1 MSKSKQYFS
10 NAIDLLKKV
19 SDTQSE
25 SIRQAVDAVS
35 DTLKRDGMIFAF
47 GTGHSH
53 MLAEE
58 LFYRAGGLV
67 KVYPI
72 FDESLMLHA
81 NATRSSQVEC
91 LPGYAA
97 TLVENGPEMKA
108 GDVIFIFSNS
118 GRNAVPIE
126 MAMQAK
132 SRGLCVICITNL
144 AHSSSVTSRHSSGKK
159 LYELCDIVIDN
170 CGVIGDTSVKIGGL
184 TCGPTSTVAGA
195 AILQAIVCGVVERLQ
210 EDGAVPEVFIS
221 GNVDGGHEKNQVYY
235 EKYRKLIRML

>member
-1 MSKSKQYFS
+1 MDKSNQYFS
-10 NAIDLLKKV
+10 NVISLLKNV
-19 SDTQSE
+19 SDTQGE
-25 SIRQAVDAVS
+25 SIRRAVDAVAAA
-35 DTLKRDGMIFAF
+35 LKQEGMIFAF

-67 KVYPI
+67 RVYPI
-72 FDESLMLHA
+72 FDESLMLHI

-91 LPGYAA
+91 LSGYAA
-97 TLVENGPEMKA
+97 TLTENGPEMEA

-126 MAMQAK
+126 MAMEAK
-132 SRGLCVICITNL
+132 NKGLCVICITNL
-144 AHSSSVTSRHSSGKK
+144 AHSSSVTSRHPSGKK
-159 LYELCDIVIDN
+159 LYQLCDIVIDN
-170 CGVIGDTSVKIGGL
+170 CGIVGDTSIEIGNL
-184 TCGPTSTVAGA
+184 MCGPTSTVVGA

-210 EDGAVPEVFIS
+210 EDDIVPEVFIS

-235 EKYRKLIRML
+235 QKYRKLIRML

>member
-1 MSKSKQYFS
+1 MNKSNQYFS
-10 NAIDLLKKV
+10 NVINLIENV
-19 SDTQSE
+19 SKTQSE
-25 SIRQAVDAVS
+25 SISRAVDAVS

-72 FDESLMLHA
+72 FDESLMLHI

-91 LPGYAA
+91 LPGYAK
-97 TLVENGPEMKA
+97 TLIENGPEMNA

-126 MAMQAK
+126 MAIEAK
-132 SRGLCVICITNL
+132 NKGLCVICITNL
-144 AHSSSVTSRHSSGKK
+144 AHSNSVTSRHSSGKK
-159 LYELCDIVIDN
+159 LYQLCDIVIDN
-170 CGVIGDTSVKIGGL
+170 CGAIGDTSIEIGNL
-184 TCGPTSTVAGA
+184 MCGSTSTVVGS
-195 AILQAIVCGVVERLQ
+195 AILQAIICGVVERLQ
-210 EDGAVPEVFIS
+210 KDGAVSEVFIS

>member
-1 MSKSKQYFS
+1 MDKSNQYFS
-10 NAIDLLKKV
+10 NVISLLKNV
-19 SDTQSE
+19 LDTQSE
-25 SIRQAVDAVS
+25 SIRQAVETVS
-35 DTLKRDGMIFAF
+35 ATLKRDGMIFAF

-53 MLAEE
+53 ILAEE

-72 FDESLMLHA
+72 FDESLMLHS
-81 NATRSSQVEC
+81 NATRSSQVEQ

-97 TLVENGPEMKA
+97 TLTENGPEMKA

-126 MAMQAK
+126 MAMEAK
-132 SRGLCVICITNL
+132 NKGLCVICITNL
-144 AHSSSVTSRHSSGKK
+144 AHSGSVTSRHPSGKK
-159 LYELCDIVIDN
+159 LYQLCDIVIDN
-170 CGVIGDTSVKIGGL
+170 CGVIGDTSIEIGDL

-195 AILQAIVCGVVERLQ
+195 AILQAIVCGVVEKLQ
-210 EDGAVPEVFIS
+210 ADGVAPEVFIS

-235 EKYRKLIRML
+235 QKYRNLIRML